1 MDQAKSHSKA
11 QQVKHIATMI
21 MATSRQRGASTTST
35 GVLGV
40 VAVVALSA
48 ATAAGLYIYRKRR
61 AEAAKSFATSAGGAP
76 DAAAAALT
84 KGGVPIPPGAVPE
97 DAKEVLTQLFAEAAD
112 RVKSLPD
119 GAVAPADRLLA
130 YALFKQATAGDRT
143 SSGVTR
149 PSKFNVIAHAKYT
162 AWGKFEGMPKE
173 TAMIKYIEASH
184 YLAQDA
190 AKAGVG
196 LAAGK
201 NSGGPIPVENDNAD
215 IVYTKEDEYR
225 SSDEDSDADGD
236 GSDLD
241 DVFGSH
247 KNDDAEVKGMGIRQ
261 SIMLQTDWEE
271 AESPTDTTCS
281 GDNLQQVSAPATT
294 PRKRALILA
303 AMDGDV
309 SKLRDAI
316 GSGTDIAEADES
328 GQTALHFAADRGSV
342 ECVSLLL
349 ENGADANSTDREGIS
364 VLQAAV
370 IGGDVECVRLLL
382 RAGADPDHED
392 ADGDT
397 ARSCANDDGSEEI
410 KAMFADAVIPMRS

>member
-1 MDQAKSHSKA
+1 
-11 QQVKHIATMI
+11 
-21 MATSRQRGASTTST
+21 MATASRQRGASTSTS
-35 GVLGV
+35 VLGV

-48 ATAAGLYIYRKRR
+48 ATAAGLGIYIYRKRR
-61 AEAAKSFATSAGGAP
+61 AEAAKSDSQRPTSAGGAT
-76 DAAAAALT
+76 AAGLT

-281 GDNLQQVSAPATT
+281 SGGNSQQVSAPATT

>member
-1 MDQAKSHSKA
+1 
-11 QQVKHIATMI
+11 
-21 MATSRQRGASTTST
+21 MATSRQRGASTSIS
-35 GVLGV
+35 VLGV
-40 VAVVALSA
+40 VAVVALSS

-61 AEAAKSFATSAGGAP
+61 AEAAKSSASQRPTSAGGAT
-76 DAAAAALT
+76 AAAALT
-84 KGGVPIPPGAVPE
+84 KCGVPIPPGAVPE
-97 DAKEVLTQLFAEAAD
+97 DAKEVLTQLFAEAAG

-119 GAVAPADRLLA
+119 AAVAPADRLLA
-130 YALFKQATAGDRT
+130 YALYKQATAGDRT

-184 YLAQDA
+184 YLAEDA
-190 AKAGVG
+190 AKEGVD

-201 NSGGPIPVENDNAD
+201 NNGGPIPVENDNAD

-225 SSDEDSDADGD
+225 SSDEDSDAEGD
-236 GSDLD
+236 ASDLD

-271 AESPTDTTCS
+271 AESPTNE
-281 GDNLQQVSAPATT
+281 GNPEQVSAPATT

-316 GSGTDIAEADES
+316 DSGTDIAEADES
-328 GQTALHFAADRGSV
+328 GQTALHFAADRGAV

-370 IGGDVECVRLLL
+370 IGGDMECVRLLL
-382 RAGADPDHED
+382 QAGADPDHED

-410 KAMFADAVIPMRS
+410 KALFADTVIPMRS

>member
-1 MDQAKSHSKA
+1 MTRHLF
-11 QQVKHIATMI
+11 TCT
-21 MATSRQRGASTTST
+21 MATASRQRGASTSTS
-35 GVLGV
+35 VLGV
-40 VAVVALSA
+40 VAVLSA
-48 ATAAGLYIYRKRR
+48 ATATGLGLYIYRKRR
-61 AEAAKSFATSAGGAP
+61 AEAAKSASQRPTSAGCAT
-76 DAAAAALT
+76 AAAGLT

-97 DAKEVLTQLFAEAAD
+97 DAKEVLAQLFAEAAD

-119 GAVAPADRLLA
+119 AAVAPADRLLA
-130 YALFKQATAGDRT
+130 YALYKQATAGDQT

-184 YLAQDA
+184 YLAEDA
-190 AKAGVG
+190 AKEGVG
-196 LAAGK
+196 LGSGK
-201 NSGGPIPVENDNAD
+201 NNGGPIPVEDDNAD

-225 SSDEDSDADGD
+225 SSDEDSDAEGD
-236 GSDLD
+236 ASDLD

-261 SIMLQTDWEE
+261 SIMLETDWEE
-271 AESPTDTTCS
+271 AESPTT
-281 GDNLQQVSAPATT
+281 GNEGNPEQVSAPATT

-303 AMDGDV
+303 AMDGNV

-316 GSGTDIAEADES
+316 DSGTDIAEADES
-328 GQTALHFAADRGSV
+328 GQTALHFAADRGAV

-382 RAGADPDHED
+382 QAGADPDHED

-397 ARSCANDDGSEEI
+397 PAAVPTTMVAR
-410 KAMFADAVIPMRS
+410 K

>member
-1 MDQAKSHSKA
+1 MPPVHNKS
-11 QQVKHIATMI
+11 TM
-21 MATSRQRGASTTST
+21 ASSRRASTSSSCI
-35 GVLGV
+35 LGV

-48 ATAAGLYIYRKRR
+48 ATAAGLSIFRKRR
-61 AEAAKSFATSAGGAP
+61 AEAAKSASQRPTSAG
-76 DAAAAALT
+76 AAAALT
-84 KGGVPIPPGAVPE
+84 KGGVPIPPGGVPE
-97 DAKEVLTQLFAEAAD
+97 DAKEVLTQLFAEAAG

-119 GAVAPADRLLA
+119 ASVAPADRLLV
-130 YALFKQATAGDRT
+130 YALYKQATAGDRSS

-184 YLAQDA
+184 YLAEDA
-190 AKAGVG
+190 AKAGVDP
-196 LAAGK
+196 AAG
-201 NSGGPIPVENDNAD
+201 NNDGGPIPIENDNAD

-225 SSDEDSDADGD
+225 SSDEDSDAEGD
-236 GSDLD
+236 ASDLD

-271 AESPTDTTCS
+271 AESPTNE
-281 GDNLQQVSAPATT
+281 GNPQQVSAPATT

-303 AMDGDV
+303 AMEGDV

-316 GSGTDIAEADES
+316 ESGTDIAEADES

-364 VLQAAV
+364 VLHAAV
-370 IGGDVECVRLLL
+370 IGGDVDCVRLLL
-382 RAGADPDHED
+382 QAGADPDHED

-397 ARSCANDDGSEEI
+397 ARSCATDDGSLGELFSE
-410 KAMFADAVIPMRS
+410 KASKR

>member
-1 MDQAKSHSKA
+1 
-11 QQVKHIATMI
+11 
-21 MATSRQRGASTTST
+21 MATASRQRGASTSTS
-35 GVLGV
+35 VLGV

-48 ATAAGLYIYRKRR
+48 ATAAGLGIYIYRKRR
-61 AEAAKSFATSAGGAP
+61 AEAAKSDSQRPTSAGGAT
-76 DAAAAALT
+76 AAGLT

-97 DAKEVLTQLFAEAAD
+97 DAKEVLAQLFAEAAG

-119 GAVAPADRLLA
+119 AAVAPADRLLA
-130 YALFKQATAGDRT
+130 YALYKQATAGDQT

-184 YLAQDA
+184 YLAEDA
-190 AKAGVG
+190 AKEGVG
-196 LAAGK
+196 LVAAGK
-201 NSGGPIPVENDNAD
+201 NNGGPIPVEDDNAD
-215 IVYTKEDEYR
+215 IVYTEEDEYR
-225 SSDEDSDADGD
+225 SSDEDSDAEGD
-236 GSDLD
+236 ASDLD

-261 SIMLQTDWEE
+261 SIMLETDWEE
-271 AESPTDTTCS
+271 AESPTTE
-281 GDNLQQVSAPATT
+281 GNPEQVSAPATT

-303 AMDGDV
+303 AMDGNA

-316 GSGTDIAEADES
+316 DSGTDIAEADES
-328 GQTALHFAADRGSV
+328 GQTALHFAADRGAV

-382 RAGADPDHED
+382 QAGADPDHED

-410 KAMFADAVIPMRS
+410 KALFADTVTQMQS